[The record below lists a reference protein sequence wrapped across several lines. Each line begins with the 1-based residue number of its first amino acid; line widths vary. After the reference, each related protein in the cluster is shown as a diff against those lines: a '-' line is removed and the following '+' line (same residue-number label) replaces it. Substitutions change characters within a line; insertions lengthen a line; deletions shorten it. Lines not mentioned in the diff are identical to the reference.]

1 MLNTR
6 PALPGMPDPIAQS
19 SLDYAASVHQF
30 TDSVNVCFEPT
41 VCQELD
47 LGFRY
52 PEEEEGEQGVR
63 EGEGA
68 EGEGEETSQPP
79 TSK

>member
-19 SLDYAASVHQF
+19 SLDYAASVQQF
-30 TDSVNVCFEPT
+30 IDSANVCFEPT

-52 PEEEEGEQGVR
+52 REEEEGEEGVG
-63 EGEGA
+63 EGE